1 MVYNKNS
8 KTKVEKGIILKLK
21 ALLVAASTCLMFSQ
35 PTHATVVEF
44 RTVVGD
50 FQVNLFDET
59 TPQTVRNFL
68 EYVNSGA
75 YANNVVHRSVPNF
88 IVQGG
93 GFTFTG
99 DFPLDDVVT
108 GPPVNN
114 EPELSNVRGTISMA
128 KLGGSPNSATSQWF
142 INLNDNSANLDVQN
156 GGFSAFGQV
165 LGDGM
170 EVVDAIANIQ
180 TFNQGGAFTDI
191 PLRNVSAGNAITEDN
206 LIIITDIVVID
217 ASTVTN
223 PDLQPVRNTLLNQPP
238 SQPDG
243 SDSGGGALGI
253 GLLLSLAFLIRLK
266 RT

>member
-1 MVYNKNS
+1 M
-8 KTKVEKGIILKLK
+8 KLK
-21 ALLVAASTCLMFSQ
+21 ALFVAASACLMFSL
-35 PTHATVVEF
+35 PTQATVVEF

-59 TPQTVRNFL
+59 TPQTVQNFL
-68 EYVNSGA
+68 DYVNSGA
-75 YANNVVHRSVPNF
+75 YANNVVHRALPNF
-88 IVQGG
+88 VVQGG

-99 DFPLDDVVT
+99 ALPLDNVVT
-108 GPPVNN
+108 GPPVIN

-142 INLNDNSANLDVQN
+142 INLNNNSANLDVQN

-180 TFNQGGAFTDI
+180 TFNQGGAFSDI
-191 PLRNVSAGNAITEDN
+191 PLRNFSAGNAITEDN
-206 LIIITDIVVID
+206 LVIITDIVVID
-217 ASTVTN
+217 ANTVTN
-223 PDLQPVRNTLLNQPP
+223 PDLQPARNTRINQPP
-238 SQPDG
+238 SQPDSG
-243 SDSGGGALGI
+243 DSGGGALGI
-253 GLLLSLAFLIRLK
+253 SLLLSLAFLVRLK